1 MLNSIKIEG
10 LRGFSKEQTLIF
22 SKPNGKKGS
31 GLTTLVGIN
40 NSGKTT
46 IIEAIKYYNCD
57 VNNISFS
64 QGKRNI
70 KCDGKVSIEYTDFD
84 GNNYILKTK
93 ESGGSQVKFRIVNIK
108 LMVQKCHLFYQVE
121 DMLTMRVMVI
131 FIKVIDMNM
140 LIMKY
145 IVLKLGNQ

>member
-84 GNNYILKTK
+84 GNN
-93 ESGGSQVKFRIVNIK
+93 
-108 LMVQKCHLFYQVE
+108 
-121 DMLTMRVMVI
+121 
-131 FIKVIDMNM
+131 
-140 LIMKY
+140 
-145 IVLKLGNQ
+145 